1 MRIRRVAGMAIAA
14 VALVGSLSA
23 YAGNNKVKTGTT
35 ATEIGNYNFTCTG
48 TTLDLKLDS
57 FSLPFSRS
65 ASSIGI
71 SSGATKA
78 ATSALT
84 VEFAANK
91 AYATLYSQVI
101 KGDHYSSCTLVEK
114 VEATAGS
121 EALTYTWTFSQVTP
135 TAVTMVWRD
144 PASASTTG
152 ANLPAAQVK
161 ATFSFTE
168 VRFEDGSGSSS
179 TSAKDDWTATQ

>member
-1 MRIRRVAGMAIAA
+1 
-14 VALVGSLSA
+14 
-23 YAGNNKVKTGTT
+23 
-35 ATEIGNYNFTCTG
+35 
-48 TTLDLKLDS
+48 
-57 FSLPFSRS
+57 
-65 ASSIGI
+65 
-71 SSGATKA
+71 
-78 ATSALT
+78 LT